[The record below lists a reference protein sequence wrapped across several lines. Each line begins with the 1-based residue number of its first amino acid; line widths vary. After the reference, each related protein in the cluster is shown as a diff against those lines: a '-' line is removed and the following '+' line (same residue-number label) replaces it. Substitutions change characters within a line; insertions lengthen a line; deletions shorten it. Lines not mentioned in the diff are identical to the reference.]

1 MISEE
6 EIIKLVDKIASR
18 ILPNKIML
26 FGSYAKGSATNKS
39 DLDLFIIKDTH
50 LPMSQRNEEVRS
62 FLTNLLIGVDV
73 HIYTPEEVEE
83 YGAEEYSFVHSVL
96 KTGKVVYEKKIA
108 SK

>member
-96 KTGKVVYEKKIA
+96 KTGKVVYEKKNC
-108 SK
+108 K